1 MNSGFKRVLINKLSS
16 IYMLPL
22 YASLSLLGLMM
33 AFSME
38 AYKAMATSI
47 LITISIYY
55 VLRIYIYF
63 KLGIFQRTMK
73 LPRLLIRYRG
83 FNRGFSVFLLI
94 SSIISLVEPYIARV
108 TNIVIAWFAS
118 TMLVI
123 VIIYVIKRRG
133 HWVKSYI
140 FSLIALIL
148 LITQY
153 LLGMINEYGI
163 KNIDNLVKLLE
174 EVLHGG

>member
-38 AYKAMATSI
+38 AYRAIATSI
-47 LITISIYY
+47 LMTISIYY

-83 FNRGFSVFLLI
+83 FN
-94 SSIISLVEPYIARV
+94 
-108 TNIVIAWFAS
+108 
-118 TMLVI
+118 
-123 VIIYVIKRRG
+123 
-133 HWVKSYI
+133 
-140 FSLIALIL
+140 
-148 LITQY
+148 
-153 LLGMINEYGI
+153 
-163 KNIDNLVKLLE
+163 
-174 EVLHGG
+174 